1 MAGKS
6 GSLTRKRG
14 SKTWQKRQNVADWQN
29 WQTWQT
35 EPWQRQQNYRWPAE
49 SWQAPGSIVLW
60 QRRGNRQADNVA
72 AERD

>member
-29 WQTWQT
+29 WQT
-35 EPWQRQQNYRWPAE
+35 EPWQCQQNYRCPAE
-49 SWQAPGSIVLW
+49 SWQAASFCG
-60 QRRGNRQADNVA
+60 REEGKGRQIT
-72 AERD
+72 